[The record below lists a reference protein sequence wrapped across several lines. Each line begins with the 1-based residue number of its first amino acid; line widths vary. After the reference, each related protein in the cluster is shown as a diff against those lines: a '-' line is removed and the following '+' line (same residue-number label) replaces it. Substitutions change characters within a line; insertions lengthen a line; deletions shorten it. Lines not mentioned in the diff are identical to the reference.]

1 MLRIGLVACGIVL
14 GVALLGVAQQSIS
27 GSATEAHIRYPE
39 CLVMLNDRFDVQVS
53 AQEAGVLQSLEAH
66 EGMEVQQG
74 QLLGQ
79 IDDSQA
85 QSKKKVAVAEHK
97 VAQTEADNDVDVRF
111 NVAQSGVAEME
122 YKLSDLANQQ
132 AVKAKP
138 KVEMAKLKLQWQKAY
153 LAIEQAQL
161 KQKTNRLTAGA
172 KEAEVDAAEN
182 DIQRRKITA
191 PLAGDV
197 IEITPGVGEW
207 LNPGS
212 PIVRIVQL
220 DKLRVEGFLNLKD
233 FGPDQIANR
242 PVRVTAQVGPNRM
255 EEFQGKV
262 VFIDPELIKG
272 GRYRVLAEVVNRRAE
287 GDGPWLLRP
296 GMQPEEMVID
306 ALPGKPSGTA
316 QQPPRTATH

>member
-1 MLRIGLVACGIVL
+1 MLRLSFVACGIVL
-14 GVALLGVAQQSIS
+14 AVTLIGVAQQSTG
-27 GSATEAHIRYPE
+27 GSPSEAHIRYPE
-39 CLVMLNDRFDVQVS
+39 CLVKLNDRFDVQVS

-66 EGMEVQQG
+66 EGMEVQAG
-74 QLLGQ
+74 DVLGQ

-97 VAQTEADNDVDVRF
+97 VAQTEAENDVDIRF
-111 NVAQSGVAEME
+111 NQAQSGVAEME
-122 YKLSDLANQQ
+122 YKLSEEANRI
-132 AVKAKP
+132 ATKARP
-138 KVEMAKLKLQWQKAY
+138 RVEMEKLRLQWKKAY
-153 LAIEQAQL
+153 LAIEQAEL

-172 KEAEVDAAEN
+172 KEAEVDAADN

-212 PIVRIVQL
+212 PIVRIVQM
-220 DKLRVEGFLNLKD
+220 DKLRVEGMLNIKD
-233 FGPDQIANR
+233 FGPDQISNR
-242 PVRVTAQVGPNRM
+242 PVKVMTQVGPSRV

-262 VFIDPELIKG
+262 VFIDPELLPNGK
-272 GRYRVLAEVVNRRAE
+272 YRVLAEVVNRRAE

-316 QQPPRTATH
+316 AQSR

>member
-1 MLRIGLVACGIVL
+1 MLRVGFIACGIVL

-27 GSATEAHIRYPE
+27 GSGNEAHIRYPE
-39 CLVMLNDRFDVQVS
+39 CLVKLNDRFDVQVS
-53 AQEAGVLQSLEAH
+53 AQEAGVLQSLEAN
-66 EGMEVQQG
+66 EGMEVQAG
-74 QLLGQ
+74 QELGQ

-97 VAQTEADNDVDVRF
+97 VAQTEAENDVDIRF
-111 NVAQSGVAEME
+111 NQAQSGVAEME
-122 YKLSDLANQQ
+122 YRLSEEANRR
-132 AVKAKP
+132 AEKAKP
-138 KVEMAKLKLQWQKAY
+138 KVEMEKLRLQWKKAY
-153 LAIEQAQL
+153 LAIEQAEM
-161 KQKTNRLTAGA
+161 KQKTNRLTADA

-182 DIQRRKITA
+182 DINRRKITA

-207 LNPGS
+207 LNPGA
-212 PIVRIVQL
+212 PILRIVQL
-220 DKLRVEGFLNLKD
+220 DKLRVEGFLNIKD

-242 PVRVTAQVGPNRM
+242 PVKVMAQVGPNRM

-262 VFIDPELIKG
+262 VFIDPELLKG

-296 GMQPEEMVID
+296 GMQPEDMVID

-316 QQPPRTATH
+316 QQRP